1 MATRRRMGV
10 VDSVNEMIHQM
21 NDQDSGEYLPAEIP
35 EEIPETATDRVSAM
49 LATASGLERSELKVY
64 RLNQGS
70 LEYCKGYKPDQF
82 EDGNFD
88 MLREQFGP
96 GEYEMRLYGPHPV
109 TKKFGVRNQVRIKF
123 AHQTEIKH
131 SELPSGL
138 AQVLGTIANGQAQML
153 DALVQMKQ
161 QPQKDPM
168 EEMTKML
175 SMMTMMRQAM
185 GMDGQQR
192 SGSSIGEIVE
202 AIRELRSAADEV
214 SPQREEPES
223 MMAMLPKVL
232 DIVSAGMGKGQ
243 AQAEPEPEQFNQ
255 VQLPPAFAQAPQ
267 QPQAQPQSEPQPA
280 YQPNPEPVQTQPQT
294 EEQMQFGKYLF
305 KLRAYLSALV
315 DMATRAIPPEKTAE
329 FVVDKL
335 PDELLEIMELP
346 NWFEQ
351 LAAVAPEVKNHE
363 AYLRQVRDLALGM
376 LEFEDEGDDNIKTI
390 TPD

>member
-1 MATRRRMGV
+1 MATRLQKIQQF
-10 VDSVNEMIHQM
+10 EEEEAAQ
-21 NDQDSGEYLPAEIP
+21 QYLPAEIP
-35 EEIPETATDRVSAM
+35 EEIEETATDRVASM
-49 LATASGLERSELKVY
+49 LAGINGLERSELKVY
-64 RLNQGS
+64 KLNQGS
-70 LEYCKGYKPDQF
+70 LEYCQGFKPEQF
-82 EDGNFD
+82 EEGNFD
-88 MLREQFGP
+88 LLRDRFGH
-96 GEYEMRLYGPHPV
+96 GEFELRLYATHPQ
-109 TKKFGVRNQVRIKF
+109 TRKFGIRSKLRVKM
-123 AHQTEIKH
+123 
-131 SELPSGL
+131 SEVNKAAMNEGLPSGL
-138 AQVLGTIANGQAQML
+138 SQVLGAIANGQSQML

-214 SPQREEPES
+214 SPQREEPEN

-232 DIVSAGMGKGQ
+232 DIVSAGMSKGQ
-243 AQAEPEPEQFNQ
+243 PQVQAQPEPEAFHPID
-255 VQLPPAFAQAPQ
+255 LPPAFAQTSQ
-267 QPQAQPQSEPQPA
+267 QVQAQREPQAQPAYQAQQDQPQPIQDSPQSED
-280 YQPNPEPVQTQPQT
+280 
-294 EEQMQFGKYLF
+294 QMQFGKYLF

-315 DMATRAIPPEKTAE
+315 DMATKAIPPEKTAE

-376 LEFEDEGDDNIKTI
+376 LEFDDEGEDDIKTI

>member
-21 NDQDSGEYLPAEIP
+21 SDQESGEYLPAEIP

-123 AHQTEIKH
+123 AHQTEVRH

-185 GMDGQQR
+185 GIDNQPR
-192 SGSSIGEIVE
+192 AGSSIGEIVE

-214 SPQREEPES
+214 APQRDEPES
-223 MMAMLPKVL
+223 MMSMLPKVL

-243 AQAEPEPEQFNQ
+243 AQAQPEPEEIQP
-255 VQLPPAFAQAPQ
+255 VQLPPTFYQ
-267 QPQAQPQSEPQPA
+267 QPQPQQSNEQVPVPPAAPAPQPIIEDQQSQSEDEV
-280 YQPNPEPVQTQPQT
+280 NHL
-294 EEQMQFGKYLF
+294 KYIF

-315 DMATRAIPPEKTAE
+315 DFAVKLAPAETAAQ

-335 PDELLEIMELP
+335 PDELIEIMELP

-351 LAAVAPEVKNHE
+351 LAHVAPEVKKHE
-363 AYLRQVRDLALGM
+363 EYLRKVRDLALAM
-376 LEFEDEGDDNIKTI
+376 IDYDDEPEAPAAD
-390 TPD
+390 

>member
-1 MATRRRMGV
+1 MATRLQKIQQFE
-10 VDSVNEMIHQM
+10 DEEAAQ
-21 NDQDSGEYLPAEIP
+21 QYLPMEIP
-35 EEIPETATDRVSAM
+35 EEIEETATDRVASM
-49 LATASGLERSELKVY
+49 LAGINGLERSELKVY
-64 RLNQGS
+64 KLNQGS
-70 LEYCKGYKPDQF
+70 LEYCQGFKPEQF
-82 EDGNFD
+82 EEGNFD
-88 MLREQFGP
+88 LLRDRFGA
-96 GEYEMRLYGPHPV
+96 GEFELRLYANHPQ
-109 TKKFGVRNQVRIKF
+109 TKKFGIRSKLRVKM
-123 AHQTEIKH
+123 
-131 SELPSGL
+131 SEVNKTAMNDSLPSGL
-138 AQVLGTIANGQAQML
+138 AQVLGTIASGQERML

-185 GMDGQQR
+185 GMDNQSR
-192 SGSSIGEIVE
+192 AGSSISEIVG

-214 SPQREEPES
+214 SPQREEPET

-243 AQAEPEPEQFNQ
+243 AQAQAQPEPEAFHQ
-255 VQLPPAFAQAPQ
+255 VELPPAFAQQVQ
-267 QPQAQPQSEPQPA
+267 QPQAQPESEPQPA
-280 YQPNPEPVQTQPQT
+280 YQQNPEPAQTQDSPQA
-294 EEQMQFGKYLF
+294 EDQMQFGKYLF

-315 DMATRAIPPEKTAE
+315 DMATKVVPVEKTAE

-363 AYLRQVRDLALGM
+363 AYLRQVRDLALSM
-376 LEFEDEGDDNIKTI
+376 LEFEDEGEDEPKTI

>member
-1 MATRRRMGV
+1 MATRLQKIQQFE
-10 VDSVNEMIHQM
+10 DEEAAQ
-21 NDQDSGEYLPAEIP
+21 QYLPAEIP
-35 EEIPETATDRVSAM
+35 EEIEETATDRVASM
-49 LATASGLERSELKVY
+49 LAGINGLERSELKVY
-64 RLNQGS
+64 KLNQGS
-70 LEYCKGYKPDQF
+70 LEYCQGFKPEQF
-82 EDGNFD
+82 EEGNFD
-88 MLREQFGP
+88 LLRDRFGH
-96 GEYEMRLYGPHPV
+96 GEFELRLYATHPQ
-109 TKKFGVRNQVRIKF
+109 TRKFGIRSKLRVKM
-123 AHQTEIKH
+123 
-131 SELPSGL
+131 SEVNKAAMTDSLPSGL

-243 AQAEPEPEQFNQ
+243 AQAQVQPEPEAFHQID
-255 VQLPPAFAQAPQ
+255 LPPAFAQQVQ
-267 QPQAQPQSEPQPA
+267 QPKAQPQSEPQPA

-376 LEFEDEGDDNIKTI
+376 LEFEDEGEDDIKTI

>member
-1 MATRRRMGV
+1 MASRLQKIQQFE
-10 VDSVNEMIHQM
+10 DEEAAQ
-21 NDQDSGEYLPAEIP
+21 QYLPAEIP
-35 EEIPETATDRVSAM
+35 DEIEETATDRVASM
-49 LATASGLERSELKVY
+49 LAGINGLDRAELKVY
-64 RLNQGS
+64 KINQGS
-70 LEYCKGYKPDQF
+70 LEYCQGFKPEQF
-82 EDGNFD
+82 EEGNFD
-88 MLREQFGP
+88 LLRDRFGH
-96 GEYEMRLYGPHPV
+96 GEFELRLYATHPQ
-109 TKKFGVRNQVRIKF
+109 TRKFGIRSKLRVKM
-123 AHQTEIKH
+123 
-131 SELPSGL
+131 SEVNRAAMNDGLPSGI
-138 AQVLGTIANGQAQML
+138 AQVLGAIANGQSQML

-192 SGSSIGEIVE
+192 AGSSISEIVG

-214 SPQREEPES
+214 SPQREEPET

-232 DIVSAGMGKGQ
+232 DIVSAGMSKGQ
-243 AQAEPEPEQFNQ
+243 PQAQPEPEAFHP
-255 VQLPPAFAQAPQ
+255 VDLPPAFAQAPQ
-267 QPQAQPQSEPQPA
+267 QAQAQPQAEPQAQPA
-280 YQPNPEPVQTQPQT
+280 YQPNPEPEPTQTTPQS

-315 DMATRAIPPEKTAE
+315 DMATKAIPPEKTAE

-363 AYLRQVRDLALGM
+363 AYLRHVRDLALSM
-376 LEFEDEGDDNIKTI
+376 LEFEDESENDLKIN
-390 TPD
+390 PDPR

>member
-1 MATRRRMGV
+1 MATRLQKIQQYE
-10 VDSVNEMIHQM
+10 DEEAAQ
-21 NDQDSGEYLPAEIP
+21 QYLPAEIP
-35 EEIPETATDRVSAM
+35 EEIEETATDRVASM
-49 LATASGLERSELKVY
+49 LAGINGLDRAELKVY
-64 RLNQGS
+64 KIKDGS
-70 LEYCKGYKPDQF
+70 LEYCQGFKPEQF
-82 EDGNFD
+82 EEGNFD
-88 MLREQFGP
+88 LLRDRFGH
-96 GEYEMRLYGPHPV
+96 GEFELRLYATHPQ
-109 TKKFGVRNQVRIKF
+109 TRKFGIRSKLRVKM
-123 AHQTEIKH
+123 
-131 SELPSGL
+131 SEVNKAAMTDSLPSGL

-185 GMDGQQR
+185 GMDNQSR
-192 SGSSIGEIVE
+192 AGSSISEIVG

-214 SPQREEPES
+214 SPQREEPET

-232 DIVSAGMGKGQ
+232 DIVSAGMGKAQ
-243 AQAEPEPEQFNQ
+243 AQAQAQPEPEAFHQ
-255 VQLPPAFAQAPQ
+255 VELPPAFAQQVQ
-267 QPQAQPQSEPQPA
+267 QSQAQPQSEPKPV

-363 AYLRQVRDLALGM
+363 AYLRQVRDLALSM
-376 LEFEDEGDDNIKTI
+376 LEFEDEGEDEPKTI

>member
-1 MATRRRMGV
+1 MATRLQKIQQFE
-10 VDSVNEMIHQM
+10 DEEAAQ
-21 NDQDSGEYLPAEIP
+21 QYLPAEIP
-35 EEIPETATDRVSAM
+35 DEIEETATDRVASM
-49 LATASGLERSELKVY
+49 LAGINGLDRAELKVY
-64 RLNQGS
+64 KIKDGS
-70 LEYCKGYKPDQF
+70 LEYCQGFKPEQF
-82 EDGNFD
+82 EEGNFD
-88 MLREQFGP
+88 LLRDRFGH
-96 GEYEMRLYGPHPV
+96 GEFELRLYATHPQ
-109 TKKFGVRNQVRIKF
+109 TRKFGIRSKLRVKM
-123 AHQTEIKH
+123 
-131 SELPSGL
+131 SEVNKAAMTDSLPSGL
-138 AQVLGTIANGQAQML
+138 AQVLGTIAQGQDRML

-214 SPQREEPES
+214 SPQREEPET

-232 DIVSAGMGKGQ
+232 DIVSAGMSKGQ
-243 AQAEPEPEQFNQ
+243 PQAQPEPEAFHP
-255 VQLPPAFAQAPQ
+255 VELPPVFAQAPQ
-267 QPQAQPQSEPQPA
+267 QSQAQPEPQAPPA
-280 YQPNPEPVQTQPQT
+280 YQPNPEPEPTQTTPQS

-315 DMATRAIPPEKTAE
+315 DMATKAIPPEKTAE

-363 AYLRQVRDLALGM
+363 VYLRQVRDLALGM
-376 LEFEDEGDDNIKTI
+376 LEFEDESENDLKIN
-390 TPD
+390 PDPR

>member
-1 MATRRRMGV
+1 MATRLQKIQQFE
-10 VDSVNEMIHQM
+10 DEEAAQ
-21 NDQDSGEYLPAEIP
+21 QYLPAEIP
-35 EEIPETATDRVSAM
+35 EEIEETATDRVASM
-49 LATASGLERSELKVY
+49 LAGINGLERSELKVY
-64 RLNQGS
+64 KLNQGS
-70 LEYCKGYKPDQF
+70 LEYCQGFKPEQF
-82 EDGNFD
+82 EEGNFD
-88 MLREQFGP
+88 LLRDRFGH
-96 GEYEMRLYGPHPV
+96 GEFELRLYATHPQ
-109 TKKFGVRNQVRIKF
+109 TRKFGIRSKLRVKM
-123 AHQTEIKH
+123 
-131 SELPSGL
+131 SEVNKAAMTDSLPSGL
-138 AQVLGTIANGQAQML
+138 TQVLGTIANGQAQML

-185 GMDGQQR
+185 GLDGQQR

-214 SPQREEPES
+214 SPQREEPET

-232 DIVSAGMGKGQ
+232 DIVSAGMSKGQ
-243 AQAEPEPEQFNQ
+243 AQAQALPEPEAFHQIE
-255 VQLPPAFAQAPQ
+255 LPPSFAQQVQ

-315 DMATRAIPPEKTAE
+315 DMATKAIPPEKTAE

-376 LEFEDEGDDNIKTI
+376 LEFEDEGEDDIKTI

>member
-1 MATRRRMGV
+1 MATRLQKIQQFE
-10 VDSVNEMIHQM
+10 DEEAAQ
-21 NDQDSGEYLPAEIP
+21 QYLPAEIP

-64 RLNQGS
+64 RLNQGT

-138 AQVLGTIANGQAQML
+138 AQVLGTIAQGQAQML

-185 GMDGQQR
+185 GMDNQSR
-192 SGSSIGEIVE
+192 AGSSISEIVG

-214 SPQREEPES
+214 APQREEPET

-232 DIVSAGMGKGQ
+232 DIVSAGMNKGQ
-243 AQAEPEPEQFNQ
+243 AQAQPEPEFQP
-255 VQLPPAFAQAPQ
+255 VQLPPSFA
-267 QPQAQPQSEPQPA
+267 QAQPQPQPQPQPQ
-280 YQPNPEPVQTQPQT
+280 YQPNPEPQPEPPT
-294 EEQMQFGKYLF
+294 NEDDMANPLVII
-305 KLRAYLSALV
+305 KLKAYLKTLT
-315 DMATRAIPPEKTAE
+315 DMAVALTPVDKAAD
-329 FVVDKL
+329 FVYDKL
-335 PDELLEIMELP
+335 PDDLIEIMLLD
-346 NWFEQ
+346 NWFE
-351 LAAVAPEVKNHE
+351 LLSGFAPAVKPHE
-363 AYLRQVRDLALGM
+363 DWLRQVRDKAM
-376 LEFEDEGDDNIKTI
+376 AMFEIEDEAEPEDAPKVGGTD
-390 TPD
+390 

>member
-1 MATRRRMGV
+1 MATRLQKIQQFE
-10 VDSVNEMIHQM
+10 DEEAAQ
-21 NDQDSGEYLPAEIP
+21 QYLPAEIP
-35 EEIPETATDRVSAM
+35 EEIEETATDRVASM
-49 LATASGLERSELKVY
+49 LAGINGLERSELKVY
-64 RLNQGS
+64 KLNQGS
-70 LEYCKGYKPDQF
+70 LEYCQGFKPEQF
-82 EDGNFD
+82 EEGNFD
-88 MLREQFGP
+88 LLRDRFGH
-96 GEYEMRLYGPHPV
+96 GEFELRLYATHPQ
-109 TKKFGVRNQVRIKF
+109 TRKFGIRSKLRVKM
-123 AHQTEIKH
+123 
-131 SELPSGL
+131 SEVNKAAMTDSLPSGL

-243 AQAEPEPEQFNQ
+243 AQAQVQPEPEAFHQIE
-255 VQLPPAFAQAPQ
+255 LPPAFAQQVQ

-305 KLRAYLSALV
+305 KLRAYLSSLV

-376 LEFEDEGDDNIKTI
+376 LEFEDEGEDDIKTI

>member
-1 MATRRRMGV
+1 MATRLQKIQQF
-10 VDSVNEMIHQM
+10 EEEEAAQ
-21 NDQDSGEYLPAEIP
+21 QYLPMEIP
-35 EEIPETATDRVSAM
+35 EEIEETATDRVASM
-49 LATASGLERSELKVY
+49 LAGINGLERSELKVY
-64 RLNQGS
+64 KLNQGS
-70 LEYCKGYKPDQF
+70 LEYCQGFKPEQF
-82 EDGNFD
+82 EEGNFD
-88 MLREQFGP
+88 LLRDRFGA
-96 GEYEMRLYGPHPV
+96 GEFELRLYANHPQ
-109 TKKFGVRNQVRIKF
+109 TKKFGIRSKLRVKMS
-123 AHQTEIKH
+123 EINKAAVDNNF
-131 SELPSGL
+131 PSGL

-185 GMDGQQR
+185 GFDNQSR
-192 SGSSIGEIVE
+192 AGSSISEIVG

-214 SPQREEPES
+214 SPQREEPET

-243 AQAEPEPEQFNQ
+243 AQAQPEPEAFHQ
-255 VQLPPAFAQAPQ
+255 VELPPAFAQQVQ

-280 YQPNPEPVQTQPQT
+280 YQQNPEPAQIQTQPQS

-315 DMATRAIPPEKTAE
+315 DMATKVVPVEKTAE

-363 AYLRQVRDLALGM
+363 AYLRQVRDLALSM
-376 LEFEDEGDDNIKTI
+376 LEFEDEGEDEPKTI

>member
-1 MATRRRMGV
+1 MATRLQKIQQFE
-10 VDSVNEMIHQM
+10 DEEAAQ
-21 NDQDSGEYLPAEIP
+21 QYLPAEIP
-35 EEIPETATDRVSAM
+35 DEIEETATDRVASM
-49 LATASGLERSELKVY
+49 LAGINGLDRAELKVY
-64 RLNQGS
+64 KIKDGS
-70 LEYCKGYKPDQF
+70 LEYCQGFKPEQF
-82 EDGNFD
+82 EEGNFD
-88 MLREQFGP
+88 LLRDRFGH
-96 GEYEMRLYGPHPV
+96 GEFELRLYATHPQ
-109 TKKFGVRNQVRIKF
+109 TRKFGIRSKLRVKM
-123 AHQTEIKH
+123 
-131 SELPSGL
+131 SEVNRAAINDGLPSGI
-138 AQVLGTIANGQAQML
+138 AQVLGAIAQGQSQML

-192 SGSSIGEIVE
+192 AGSSISEIVG

-214 SPQREEPES
+214 SPQREEPET

-232 DIVSAGMGKGQ
+232 DIVSAGMSKG
-243 AQAEPEPEQFNQ
+243 
-255 VQLPPAFAQAPQ
+255 
-267 QPQAQPQSEPQPA
+267 QPQAQPEPEAFHPVELPPVFSQPTQQVQAQPEPQAPPA
-280 YQPNPEPVQTQPQT
+280 YQATQEPTQPIQDSPQT

-315 DMATRAIPPEKTAE
+315 DMATKAIPPEKTAE

-363 AYLRQVRDLALGM
+363 VYLRQVRDLALGM
-376 LEFEDEGDDNIKTI
+376 LEFEDEGEDDPKTI
-390 TPD
+390 TPE

>member
-1 MATRRRMGV
+1 MATRLQKIQQFE
-10 VDSVNEMIHQM
+10 DEEAAQ
-21 NDQDSGEYLPAEIP
+21 QYLPAEIP
-35 EEIPETATDRVSAM
+35 EDFEETATDRVASM
-49 LATASGLERSELKVY
+49 LASINGMERSELKVY
-64 RLNQGS
+64 KIKDGA
-70 LEYCKGYKPDQF
+70 LEYCQGFKPEQF
-82 EDGNFD
+82 EEGNFD
-88 MLREQFGP
+88 LLRDRFGP
-96 GEYEMRLYGPHPV
+96 GEFELRLYATHPQ
-109 TKKFGVRNQVRIKF
+109 TRKFGIRSKLRVKMS
-123 AHQTEIKH
+123 EINKAAVTD
-131 SELPSGL
+131 SLPSGI
-138 AQVLGTIANGQAQML
+138 AQVLGAIAQGQSQML

-214 SPQREEPES
+214 SPQREEPET

-243 AQAEPEPEQFNQ
+243 PQAQPEPEAFHP
-255 VQLPPAFAQAPQ
+255 VDLPPAFAQAPQ
-267 QPQAQPQSEPQPA
+267 QVQAQPQSEPQPA
-280 YQPNPEPVQTQPQT
+280 YQPNPEPTQTQPQS

-315 DMATRAIPPEKTAE
+315 DMATKAIPPEKTAE

-376 LEFEDEGDDNIKTI
+376 LEFEDEGEDDPKTI
-390 TPD
+390 TPE

>member
-1 MATRRRMGV
+1 MGV

-21 NDQDSGEYLPAEIP
+21 SDQESGEYLPAEIP

-123 AHQTEIKH
+123 AHQTEVRH

-185 GMDGQQR
+185 GMDNQPR
-192 SGSSIGEIVE
+192 AGSSIGEIVD

-214 SPQREEPES
+214 SPQRDEPES
-223 MMAMLPKVL
+223 MMSMLPKVL

-243 AQAEPEPEQFNQ
+243 AQPEPEEIQP
-255 VQLPPAFAQAPQ
+255 VQLPPSFYQQQEPQQSNQPVPVAPAAPAPQ
-267 QPQAQPQSEPQPA
+267 PIIEDQQPQSEDEV
-280 YQPNPEPVQTQPQT
+280 NHL
-294 EEQMQFGKYLF
+294 KYIF

-315 DMATRAIPPEKTAE
+315 DFAVKLAPAETAAQ

-335 PDELLEIMELP
+335 PDELIEIMELP

-351 LAAVAPEVKNHE
+351 LSHVAPEVKKHE
-363 AYLRQVRDLALGM
+363 EYLRKVRDLALSM
-376 LEFEDEGDDNIKTI
+376 IDYDDEPEASAAD
-390 TPD
+390 

>member
-1 MATRRRMGV
+1 MATRLQKIQQFE
-10 VDSVNEMIHQM
+10 DEEAAQ
-21 NDQDSGEYLPAEIP
+21 QYLPAEIP
-35 EEIPETATDRVSAM
+35 EDFEETATDRVASM
-49 LATASGLERSELKVY
+49 LASINGMERSELKVY
-64 RLNQGS
+64 KIKDGA
-70 LEYCKGYKPDQF
+70 LEYCQGFKPEQF
-82 EDGNFD
+82 EEGNFD
-88 MLREQFGP
+88 LLRDRFGP
-96 GEYEMRLYGPHPV
+96 GEFELRLYATHPQ
-109 TKKFGVRNQVRIKF
+109 TRKFGIRSKLRVKMS
-123 AHQTEIKH
+123 EINKAAVDNNF
-131 SELPSGL
+131 PSGL

-185 GMDGQQR
+185 GMDNQSR
-192 SGSSIGEIVE
+192 AGSSISEIVG

-214 SPQREEPES
+214 SPQREEPET

-243 AQAEPEPEQFNQ
+243 AQVHPEPEAFHP
-255 VQLPPAFAQAPQ
+255 VDLPPAFAQAPQ
-267 QPQAQPQSEPQPA
+267 QAQAQPQAEPQAQPA
-280 YQPNPEPVQTQPQT
+280 YQPNPEPEPTQTTPQS

-315 DMATRAIPPEKTAE
+315 DMATKAIPPEKTAE

-351 LAAVAPEVKNHE
+351 LAAVAPEVKSHE
-363 AYLRQVRDLALGM
+363 VYLRQVRDLALGM
-376 LEFEDEGDDNIKTI
+376 LEFEDEGEDDPKIVN
-390 TPD
+390 PE

>member
-1 MATRRRMGV
+1 MGV

-21 NDQDSGEYLPAEIP
+21 NDQEQGEYLPAEIP

-64 RLNQGS
+64 RLNQGT

-138 AQVLGTIANGQAQML
+138 AQVLGTIAQGQAQML

-175 SMMTMMRQAM
+175 TMMGMMRQAM
-185 GMDGQQR
+185 GMDGQQSR
-192 SGSSIGEIVE
+192 AGSSISEIVG

-214 SPQREEPES
+214 SPQREEPET

-232 DIVSAGMGKGQ
+232 DIVSAGMNKGS
-243 AQAEPEPEQFNQ
+243 AQAHPEQPQDFQ
-255 VQLPPAFAQAPQ
+255 PVQLPPSFYQPEQSSQEPAVQPAAPAPNPIQTDQ
-267 QPQAQPQSEPQPA
+267 QPEGE
-280 YQPNPEPVQTQPQT
+280 NEVNH
-294 EEQMQFGKYLF
+294 MKYIF

-315 DMATRAIPPEKTAE
+315 DFAVKLAPAETAAQ

-351 LAAVAPEVKNHE
+351 LAAVAPEVVKHE
-363 AYLRQVRDLALGM
+363 AYIRKVRDLAMSM
-376 LEFEDEGDDNIKTI
+376 LDFEDEGEDEPKVGGTD
-390 TPD
+390 

>member
-1 MATRRRMGV
+1 
-10 VDSVNEMIHQM
+10 M
-21 NDQDSGEYLPAEIP
+21 NDQEQGEYLPAEIP

-64 RLNQGS
+64 RLNQGT

-138 AQVLGTIANGQAQML
+138 AQVLGTIAQGQAQML

-175 SMMTMMRQAM
+175 GMMTMMRQAM
-185 GMDGQQR
+185 GMDGQQSR
-192 SGSSIGEIVE
+192 AGSSISEIVG

-214 SPQREEPES
+214 SPQREEPET

-232 DIVSAGMGKGQ
+232 DIVSAGMGKAQ
-243 AQAEPEPEQFNQ
+243 AQAQPEQPQDFQ
-255 VQLPPAFAQAPQ
+255 PVQLPPSF
-267 QPQAQPQSEPQPA
+267 
-280 YQPNPEPVQTQPQT
+280 YQPEQSSQPVPEAPAVPAPGPIPQNQQPQT
-294 EEQMQFGKYLF
+294 EDEVNHLKYIF
-305 KLRAYLSALV
+305 KLRSYLSALV
-315 DMATRAIPPEKTAE
+315 DFAVKLAPAETTAQ

-335 PDELLEIMELP
+335 PDELIEIMELP

-351 LAAVAPEVKNHE
+351 LAQVAPEVKKHE
-363 AYLRQVRDLALGM
+363 EYLRKVRDLALSM
-376 LEFEDEGDDNIKTI
+376 IDYEDEGEDDPKVGGT
-390 TPD
+390 D

>member
-1 MATRRRMGV
+1 MATRLQKIQQYE
-10 VDSVNEMIHQM
+10 DEEAAQ
-21 NDQDSGEYLPAEIP
+21 QYLPAEIP
-35 EEIPETATDRVSAM
+35 EEIEETATDRVASM
-49 LATASGLERSELKVY
+49 LAGINGLDRAELKVY
-64 RLNQGS
+64 KIKDGS
-70 LEYCKGYKPDQF
+70 LEYCQGFKPEQF
-82 EDGNFD
+82 EEGNFD
-88 MLREQFGP
+88 LLRDRFGH
-96 GEYEMRLYGPHPV
+96 GEFELRLYATHPQ
-109 TKKFGVRNQVRIKF
+109 TRKFGIRSKLRVKM
-123 AHQTEIKH
+123 
-131 SELPSGL
+131 SEVNKAAMTDSLPSGL
-138 AQVLGTIANGQAQML
+138 AQVLGAIANGQSQML

-214 SPQREEPES
+214 SPQREEPET

-232 DIVSAGMGKGQ
+232 DIVSAGMSKGQ
-243 AQAEPEPEQFNQ
+243 PQVQAQPEPEAFHPID
-255 VQLPPAFAQAPQ
+255 LPPAFAQTSQ
-267 QPQAQPQSEPQPA
+267 QVQAQRETQAQPA
-280 YQPNPEPVQTQPQT
+280 YQAQQDQPQPIQDSPQS
-294 EEQMQFGKYLF
+294 EDQMQFGKYLF

-376 LEFEDEGDDNIKTI
+376 LEFEDEGEDDIKTI